1 MFLRLADTL
10 SRVGFLVG
18 LLFFCVSLSPS
29 LLPRVPIVQGF
40 QSGLLFAV
48 GYCLGF
54 FSFFIWRFLE
64 LGEIRGRRRHL
75 ATWITL
81 GASGILAA
89 FTLSRMTV
97 WQNSIRELMEMQPIE
112 SAYPFT
118 VLWVAAVTAIV
129 VLLITRALIWVGK
142 KVTQQVNRLLP
153 RRISIGLGFTL
164 VVVVFISTVDGLVI
178 KTALRMMDEL
188 FAAMDLV
195 VDDGVHEPPS
205 FGSSLIAWDDIGRN
219 GKRFLTSGPDAAG
232 ISALT
237 GRGAMEPVRVFA
249 GFNTGETLE
258 ARARIALQELI
269 RSGGFERSV
278 LIVATA
284 TGTGWLDPAAVEP
297 VAFLHGGDLSIVSMQ
312 YSYLPSWLTLM
323 VDPNRSRRAA
333 RALFDAVFSH
343 WTTLP
348 RDKRPRLYLF
358 GLSLGALGS
367 ENSADV
373 VSMFADP
380 IDGAFWAGPPFAS
393 TIWAKITAARNPDS
407 PQWRP
412 EYRDG
417 ALIRFMTREGF
428 SVPAAAEWGPLRI
441 VYLQHGSDPMSFFS
455 PGLAYSRPD
464 WLSQDRAPDISPYF
478 QWYPLVSFVNVGF
491 DVPMATTVPPGYGH
505 TFTPASYID
514 GWIAVTEP
522 DNWSDEDTRR
532 LKAHFADFEASPL

>member
-1 MFLRLADTL
+1 MFLRLPGTL

-18 LLFFCVSLSPS
+18 LLFFCASLSPS
-29 LLPRVPIVQGF
+29 LLPRVPVVQGL

-48 GYCLGF
+48 GYGLGF
-54 FSFFIWRFLE
+54 LGLLAWRFLE
-64 LGEIRGRRRHL
+64 LGEARGRSRYL

-81 GASGILAA
+81 GASGVLAA
-89 FTLSRMTV
+89 YTLSRMTV
-97 WQNSIRELMEMQPIE
+97 WQNSIRGLMEMEPIE
-112 SAYPFT
+112 SSYPLT
-118 VLWVAAVTAIV
+118 VLWVAAVTAVLI
-129 VLLITRALIWVGK
+129 LLITRVLIWVGK
-142 KVTQQVNRLLP
+142 KATERINLVLP
-153 RRISIGLGFTL
+153 RRISIGLGFAL
-164 VVVVFISTVDGLVI
+164 VGVVFISTVDGLVI
-178 KTALRMMDEL
+178 KTALRMLDEL
-188 FAAMDLV
+188 FAAADLV
-195 VDDGVHEPPS
+195 VEDGVREPSS

-237 GRGAMEPVRVFA
+237 GRGAKEPVRVYA
-249 GFNTGETLE
+249 GYNTGETLE
-258 ARARIALQELI
+258 ARARVALQELI
-269 RSGGFERSV
+269 RTGGFERSV
-278 LIVATA
+278 LILATA

-297 VAFLHGGDLSIVSMQ
+297 VAFLHDGDLSIVSMQ

-323 VDPNRSRRAA
+323 VDPDRASRAA

-343 WTTLP
+343 WTTLSP
-348 RDKRPRLYLF
+348 GKRPRLYLF

-367 ENSADV
+367 EFSADV
-373 VSMFADP
+373 VSVLADP
-380 IDGAFWAGPPFAS
+380 IDGAFWVGPPFAS
-393 TIWAKITAARNPDS
+393 SLWQRISAARNRDS

-417 ALIRFMTREGF
+417 ALVRFMTREGF
-428 SVPAAAEWGPLRI
+428 GVGAGSEWGPLRI

-455 PGLAYSRPD
+455 LDLAYSRPD
-464 WLSQDRAPDISPYF
+464 WLGQARAPDISPYF

-522 DNWSDEDTRR
+522 DNWSDEDTQR
-532 LKAHFADFEASPL
+532 LKAHFSDLEPAPL